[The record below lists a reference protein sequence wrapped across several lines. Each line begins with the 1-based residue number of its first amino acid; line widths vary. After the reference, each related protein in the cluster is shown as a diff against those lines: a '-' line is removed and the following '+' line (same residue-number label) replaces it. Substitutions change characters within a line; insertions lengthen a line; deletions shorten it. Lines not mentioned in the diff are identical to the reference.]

1 LIDEDLT
8 VDFSKETT
16 PNDVVTVVAT
26 GPLTR
31 DECWT
36 AVAKRSLIAFRD
48 GTMIG

>member
-36 AVAKRSLIAFRD
+36 TVAKRSLIAFRD
-48 GTMIG
+48 GTLIG